1 MMKAMTLGMLGV
13 AAATSYGQNMT
24 TTLTMEAPERIRR
37 CGTRD
42 ATPEEFAA
50 GELKRNSRLR
60 AKGLRGEVTSGGTVD
75 VYFHVITSSNGKEGA
90 VSDTT
95 LIEQLNVLNAAY
107 TAGNWKFVLKAK
119 DVTADD
125 DCFTMS
131 PGTAAETRCKK
142 ALRKGDA
149 GDLNLYT
156 ANIGDGL
163 LGWATFPKDY
173 DSEPEMDGVVILY
186 TSLPGGSA
194 NHYDEGDTGTHEV
207 GHWMGLYHT
216 FQGGCRELF
225 GGDGVD
231 DTPCEKEANYGCPGD
246 DTDTCPSDPGND
258 PVHNFMDYVYDA
270 CMYEFTSG
278 QFARIAEEFA
288 AYRA

>member
-1 MMKAMTLGMLGV
+1 MKAMTLGMLGV